1 MNENTLF
8 DYIVVGAGAAGCVV
22 ASRLSE
28 DPDVSVCLLEAGG
41 PDTHVLVHMPAGVAA
56 MVPTSINNW
65 QYQTVPQA
73 GLNGRIGYQP
83 RGKTLG
89 GSSSINAMAYHR
101 GHPED
106 FNRWAALGNHGWAI
120 RTYCRSSSAPSTTN
134 TSRMNCTG
142 RTARSTCASTPRPI
156 HLAKPSSKPA
166 YRRATRPVPIRTARA
181 WKVSVV
187 CR

>member
-1 MNENTLF
+1 MNENTQF

-28 DPDVSVCLLEAGG
+28 DPDISDCLLEAGG
-41 PDTHVLVHMPAGVAA
+41 PDTNPLVHMPAGVAA

-65 QYQTVPQA
+65 QYQTVAQS
-73 GLNGRIGYQP
+73 GLNGRVGYQP

-106 FNRWAALGNHGWAI
+106 FDRWVRPENMLRAGDTL
-120 RTYCRSSSAPSTTN
+120 
-134 TSRMNCTG
+134 TG
-142 RTARSTCASTPRPI
+142 S
-156 HLAKPSSKPA
+156 
-166 YRRATRPVPIRTARA
+166 
-181 WKVSVV
+181 
-187 CR
+187 